1 MAQRGTAS
9 SKKAEAAPPAFA
21 SVTAADI
28 IRAPVT
34 QKTIPLDLASLI
46 VPFKGQGRLTLR
58 VERMP
63 QRAKLSAGRNN
74 GDGTW
79 SLASDE
85 LEDLAYLVPSNL
97 SGGHELTVRIVG
109 FDNSTAQTLKVV
121 PLAIPA
127 WDNDAD
133 DAAPAE
139 NVVRSSAQ
147 AHDPILHNELSKMQ
161 SMFAV
166 RDSDIAELRA
176 ALSQANAQKES
187 ELAAA
192 RTAWEAELNQRVA
205 EVAVQARADADKKQQ
220 GQTLQAAALEKIAQE
235 LNRSQSQAEERL
247 EAERRTWQA
256 QTEHRIAEEASR
268 LRAETDQQFDAERKA
283 WQAQADRK
291 IEEERNRLKAESE
304 RQLESER
311 GRWHAEVQQK
321 LVDEFCR
328 SKTETDQK
336 LEAERRQWQAEAEQ
350 RAASELSRVKAEADQ
365 KLEAERQNWHR
376 QTEQRIADEWA
387 RVKTEAD
394 QRVEAERQLWQ
405 AQASNSG
412 EVERHRL
419 LAEAGERLVAEQKR
433 WQDQTEERLAAERQR
448 WQSESEQR
456 LEAER
461 QNWANNSRSA
471 ALEAEARWKSEET
484 VRASAA
490 LAQWQQQSAQLLA
503 AESDKC
509 RKLEAALAA
518 ALAQPASAPIA
529 DGGNAQTDHLC
540 QELAALQGALP
551 ERDREIAGLREEM
564 NRQRQDSEA
573 ALAAAQV
580 WKSGEETRTQALVA
594 EARAQAQDAIAAA
607 VARAENA
614 ERALAQAANA
624 AEAQGQPADT
634 PRWDDAYIDGLR
646 RDISTLR
653 SALASREVELG
664 HARAAL
670 DQARVQQVV
679 SRPGNA
685 PIRRFAG
692 PGEEQE
698 ETPRSAK
705 QSLVRDFAIMMGVLV
720 PVILAYP
727 YVAVYLPDGLRS
739 GIATVT
745 GGLLSVRVE
754 PLPAAPRP
762 SAPVAAAPR
771 PTATVTRSANI
782 RSAPAT
788 TGTILV
794 TLPRDAMVVVLKV
807 EGNWT
812 QVEIPAKDAAG
823 KSQQG
828 WVFSTYLKSPAAPKP
843 ANEAAKPVNPEVK
856 PAKPESA
863 NAADKPANAS
873 TAAESENKSVTAKPE
888 VTPAEPEPAG
898 APEPAQ

>member
-1 MAQRGTAS
+1 MR
-9 SKKAEAAPPAFA
+9 
-21 SVTAADI
+21 
-28 IRAPVT
+28 
-34 QKTIPLDLASLI
+34 
-46 VPFKGQGRLTLR
+46 
-58 VERMP
+58 
-63 QRAKLSAGRNN
+63 
-74 GDGTW
+74 
-79 SLASDE
+79 
-85 LEDLAYLVPSNL
+85 
-97 SGGHELTVRIVG
+97 
-109 FDNSTAQTLKVV
+109 
-121 PLAIPA
+121 
-127 WDNDAD
+127 
-133 DAAPAE
+133 
-139 NVVRSSAQ
+139 
-147 AHDPILHNELSKMQ
+147 
-161 SMFAV
+161 
-166 RDSDIAELRA
+166 
-176 ALSQANAQKES
+176 
-187 ELAAA
+187 
-192 RTAWEAELNQRVA
+192 
-205 EVAVQARADADKKQQ
+205 
-220 GQTLQAAALEKIAQE
+220 
-235 LNRSQSQAEERL
+235 
-247 EAERRTWQA
+247 
-256 QTEHRIAEEASR
+256 
-268 LRAETDQQFDAERKA
+268 
-283 WQAQADRK
+283 
-291 IEEERNRLKAESE
+291 
-304 RQLESER
+304 
-311 GRWHAEVQQK
+311 
-321 LVDEFCR
+321 
-328 SKTETDQK
+328 
-336 LEAERRQWQAEAEQ
+336 
-350 RAASELSRVKAEADQ
+350 
-365 KLEAERQNWHR
+365 
-376 QTEQRIADEWA
+376 
-387 RVKTEAD
+387 
-394 QRVEAERQLWQ
+394 
-405 AQASNSG
+405 
-412 EVERHRL
+412 
-419 LAEAGERLVAEQKR
+419 
-433 WQDQTEERLAAERQR
+433 
-448 WQSESEQR
+448 
-456 LEAER
+456 
-461 QNWANNSRSA
+461 
-471 ALEAEARWKSEET
+471 
-484 VRASAA
+484 
-490 LAQWQQQSAQLLA
+490 
-503 AESDKC
+503 
-509 RKLEAALAA
+509 
-518 ALAQPASAPIA
+518 
-529 DGGNAQTDHLC
+529 
-540 QELAALQGALP
+540 QELAALQVALP
-551 ERDREIAGLREEM
+551 ARDREIAGLREEM

-614 ERALAQAANA
+614 ERALAQAAIA